1 MRTDEKALEAGQGNE
16 GTTETHYY
24 EGTIPMTLLNRTAR
38 RTLRLPAAFRL
49 NLEVGRRLRVAAAEK
64 GFTRTTLQ
72 AATGDTWT
80 NTQRAWF
87 GLHPMTHTV
96 LRAQVAMR
104 ADAASIWPTIPASW
118 A

>member
-1 MRTDEKALEAGQGNE
+1 MLKRKNALIAGQGNE
-16 GTTETHYY
+16 GATETHLN
-24 EGTIPMTLLNRTAR
+24 EGTIMNNVAARLIR
-38 RTLRLPAAFRL
+38 RTLRLPAVFRF

-104 ADAASIWPTIPASW
+104 ADAASIWPATSTSW